1 MATVEGP
8 SLAYLT
14 LRPAEPV
21 DGQKRYEIGLIGHGP
36 DGIAL
41 ADITAEEAARW
52 DREYRSRSVRF
63 EIPIGRAG
71 EHAPDKGR
79 FVIDRPHHPSPSS
92 GNRAMLA
99 GTTAHRFPLVAR
111 SRPLCTALPARIGAL
126 ADLAARAQH
135 DNDLTAAARVYN
147 QAALIASD
155 CGQTDL
161 ARQWCHRHAQAWL
174 DRPDLT
180 TTPGRHVIESLVNL
194 ARLHIRAG
202 EHDDGLT
209 LLTELYHAIAHRT
222 DTTIDG
228 IPLPAAALTPTEEAH
243 RDLTQWLWSV
253 HLADGTRALTSAGRW
268 DDAEE
273 HLQHHHGIGNRM
285 LDGRQAAII
294 ARIHRG
300 QHAAAQQ
307 MIDTTQ
313 PGEPW
318 EAAVAACL
326 TTMSHPDG
334 PARTEDVDLMTAR
347 YQKVSRDPSLVVF
360 RTRLALSIV
369 ELVRQP
375 PFGIMVEVRG

>member
-1 MATVEGP
+1 MFMPLRGSLDDARRIVAINEQQDVALVVNKDQTVDGALLAGVLDTPAHTQWTGVIFPPMVPYEWIELWLALRLPNSNLRMTTDRAAIDRGQVTPMHPQWGAMATVEGP

-180 TTPGRHVIESLVNL
+180 TTPAATSSNPWSTSPACTSEPAN
-194 ARLHIRAG
+194 
-202 EHDDGLT
+202 
-209 LLTELYHAIAHRT
+209 
-222 DTTIDG
+222 TTTASHSS
-228 IPLPAAALTPTEEAH
+228 PSSTTPSPTEPTPPSTASLSPPP
-243 RDLTQWLWSV
+243 RSPPPKKPT
-253 HLADGTRALTSAGRW
+253 ATSPNGSGASTW
-268 DDAEE
+268 QTA
-273 HLQHHHGIGNRM
+273 
-285 LDGRQAAII
+285 
-294 ARIHRG
+294 
-300 QHAAAQQ
+300 
-307 MIDTTQ
+307 
-313 PGEPW
+313 
-318 EAAVAACL
+318 
-326 TTMSHPDG
+326 
-334 PARTEDVDLMTAR
+334 PAR
-347 YQKVSRDPSLVVF
+347 
-360 RTRLALSIV
+360 
-369 ELVRQP
+369 
-375 PFGIMVEVRG
+375 